1 MPDSGNET
9 QTTSIIGID
18 CDRGGIDVGVW
29 DVPGVLRASAG
40 TANVKR
46 SRLCSNRKQ
55 LRRINAL
62 LIRSRCRIDADDNGG
77 DDQQAYCRLK
87 PNPGSG
93 CPSGAHVF
101 FQDNKGLTSLHFVH
115 RDPSQSRIGSANSG
129 VILLLWMS
137 VPGVHACT

>member
-1 MPDSGNET
+1 M
-9 QTTSIIGID
+9 IIAID

-29 DVPGVLRASAG
+29 DVPGVLKASAA

-62 LIRSRCRIDADDNGG
+62 LIRSRCRIYADDKGG
-77 DDQQAYCRLK
+77 DDQQPYCRLK
-87 PNPGSG
+87 PHPGLG

-101 FQDNKGLTSLHFVH
+101 S
-115 RDPSQSRIGSANSG
+115 
-129 VILLLWMS
+129 
-137 VPGVHACT
+137 